1 MEVCVLPSPI
11 RVHLLKCHHSFLV
24 LCVIVDGALVHPLN
38 LALTI
43 VMFKNMSSYCSGYI
57 EPLIHADCSWS

>member
-1 MEVCVLPSPI
+1 MSTKEDCWVEVCALPSPI

-24 LCVIVDGALVHPLN
+24 LWVIVDGALVHPLN

-43 VMFKNMSSYCSGYI
+43 VMFKNMSSYI
-57 EPLIHADCSWS
+57 LATLNP